1 MKKIILVIAAFF
13 ALTAFAQ
20 EQISDLVVR
29 KYIANPSFRTEDEE
43 NLYVWFTRTWLSGEY
58 YDVSL
63 AVIPKSGGAGREI
76 LVKRP
81 SKSKN
86 QFFNLLA
93 CYEDDQ
99 NLISVYSYY
108 TESTYN
114 ICWNTLPKNT
124 EKFLWNPQTVLSVP
138 FDKQI
143 TFNAVGVTSPDKRK
157 AGVAIFQM
165 QFNTTNLQGAHM
177 LSFDENGLQWDHPI
191 DFDFENRTLQIL
203 DMIIGNDADL
213 YAALISFNKKEEG
226 KEEVYEN
233 ETLHLYQFGQYGE
246 QNVVEEAVD
255 FGHISNGKLLL
266 TSSNRLSLGGYY
278 APNSTAKETGCFI
291 ASTVFPNPKQIDLS
305 RQEFPTS
312 YYTYKHSATK
322 QPAEEF
328 NAHTIGFFEF
338 SDNSLVLLGEMQ
350 AQHKSVELQTAGGPI
365 LVHFANKACELGDF
379 KTINKNQC
387 IVGRSASPTGLRTR
401 MFSYYAMMYQDNIH
415 IFFHD
420 NIQNYNGETNK
431 HTFIAERVFGVG
443 LNYDE
448 VCAAHCTINSRQEIS
463 APEMLMDY
471 QQHKSYMIAP
481 LFITPDA
488 IVLCRSDKVS
498 NRISRLKHQF

>member
-1 MKKIILVIAAFF
+1 MKKIIFIIVALVC
-13 ALTAFAQ
+13 TRAFAQ

-29 KYIANPSFRTEDEE
+29 KYTANPFFRTEDEV
-43 NLYVWFTRTWLSGEY
+43 NQYVWFTRTYFSGDY

-63 AVIPKSGGAGREI
+63 AIIPKSGEAGREI

-81 SKSKN
+81 SKPKN
-86 QFFNLLA
+86 QFFDLLA

-108 TESTYN
+108 AGSDYN
-114 ICWNTLPKNT
+114 ICWNAIPKDAD
-124 EKFLWNPQTVLSVP
+124 KYVWNPQTVLSIP
-138 FDKQI
+138 YNNRI
-143 TFNAVGVTSPDKRK
+143 TFKAVGVTSPDKRK

-165 QFNTTNLQGAHM
+165 EFNTSNLRSAYM

-191 DFDFENRTLQIL
+191 DFDFENTTLQII

-233 ETLHLYQFGQYGE
+233 ETLHLYQFGQYDE

-266 TSSNRLSLGGYY
+266 TSSNRLALGGYY
-278 APNSTAKETGCFI
+278 APSSTDKETGCFI
-291 ASTVFPNPKQIDLS
+291 ASTTFPNLKQMDIS
-305 RQEFPTS
+305 RQEFPDS
-312 YYTYKHSATK
+312 YYTYMHSATK
-322 QPAEEF
+322 QPAKEF
-328 NAHTIGFFEF
+328 NAYTIGFFEF
-338 SDNSLVLLGEMQ
+338 SDSTLTLLGEMQ
-350 AQHKSVELQTAGGPI
+350 ALHKSLDLLTAGGPI
-365 LVHFANKACELGDF
+365 LLHFADKTCELGNV

-387 IVGRSASPTGLRTR
+387 IVGRSASPTGLRNR

-420 NIQNYNGETNK
+420 NIRNYNGETNM
-431 HTFIAERVFGVG
+431 HTFIVERVFGVG

-448 VCAAHCTINSRQEIS
+448 VCTSHCTINSRQEIS

-471 QQHKSYMIAP
+471 QQHKSYMIEP

-488 IVLCRSDKVS
+488 IVMCRSDKVS
-498 NRISRLKHQF
+498 NRISKLQHPF